1 MREQFVMPAK
11 FRNTSLVLL
20 LIGLLT
26 LVVGIF
32 ALATNHESVTRF
44 WAVLL
49 QNSVFFLLISVASI
63 FILAASTLGQGGW
76 IVAWRRVPEAIATN
90 VWILGIIAFV
100 VMMCLVFGNQ
110 HEIYHWVDTEHV
122 KHDPILLGKSAFLN
136 PKVFTMWT
144 VITIFFW
151 GFIGWKMRQL
161 SLKQDTMPHGSTK
174 VYWLTNRWAAG
185 FIFCF
190 ALTLASVTPWLWLM
204 SIDAHWYSTMYSWYV
219 FASSFV
225 SGMAM
230 ITLFVLFLKNQG
242 YLKHVSSEHIH
253 DLGKLMFAFSIFW
266 TYLWFSQFMLIWYA
280 NIPEETVYFKPR
292 LHGPYQIFFWSDLII
307 NFVLPLLILMSRPAK
322 RNYFTITLMA
332 IVILFGHWI
341 DFYQMVMPSPMG
353 DNWHFSWFELGIP
366 CGFIGLIMILVGR
379 TLAKAPLVPQNHP
392 FLKETIIH
400 QS

>member
-1 MREQFVMPAK
+1 M
-11 FRNTSLVLL
+11 
-20 LIGLLT
+20 LIGILT
-26 LVVGIF
+26 LAIGAF
-32 ALATNHESVTRF
+32 ALASNHESATRF

-90 VWILGIIAFV
+90 VWILGIIAFI

-110 HEIYHWVDTEHV
+110 HEIYHWVDAEHV
-122 KHDPILLGKSAFLN
+122 KHDPILSGKSAFLS
-136 PKVFTMWT
+136 PQFYTIWT

-161 SLKQDTMPHGSTK
+161 SLKQDAMPQGSTK

-230 ITLFVLFLKNQG
+230 ITLFVIFLKNRG
-242 YLKHVSSEHIH
+242 YLKHVNSEHIH

-332 IVILFGHWI
+332 VVILIGHWI

-366 CGFIGLIMILVGR
+366 CGFIGLIMLLVGK